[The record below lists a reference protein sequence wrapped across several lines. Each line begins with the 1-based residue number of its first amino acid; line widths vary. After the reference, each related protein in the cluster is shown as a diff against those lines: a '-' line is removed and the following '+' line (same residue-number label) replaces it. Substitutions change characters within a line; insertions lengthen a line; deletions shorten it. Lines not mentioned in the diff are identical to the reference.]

1 MTVGGSKP
9 PFRVSAVSNY
19 CSRAG
24 ATTREGRGPY
34 QRMQSHD
41 PLFVNQWLL
50 CSVGLVV
57 LLCLL
62 GSECLLCL
70 VLGLCVCDFQSR
82 QRHAPPIPESAAPQL
97 RYPPRSRLHS
107 VSCDRA
113 HARMYRSRQPLPS
126 SLSFSFHPTHFQ
138 MGPCVVIWGD
148 RPGPYH
154 HCFPAAA
161 QCSARPGSHSRPS
174 QRT

>member
-1 MTVGGSKP
+1 MIEPSSIC
-9 PFRVSAVSNY
+9 VSTVSNY

-113 HARMYRSRQPLPS
+113 HAHACAGPAKFQVPS
-126 SLSFSFHPTHFQ
+126 V
-138 MGPCVVIWGD
+138 CVL
-148 RPGPYH
+148 
-154 HCFPAAA
+154 C
-161 QCSARPGSHSRPS
+161 
-174 QRT
+174 

>member
-1 MTVGGSKP
+1 MST
-9 PFRVSAVSNY
+9 VSNY

-82 QRHAPPIPESAAPQL
+82 QRHALPIPESAAPQL

-107 VSCDRA
+107 ASCDRA
-113 HARMYRSRQPLPS
+113 HARMCRSRHPLPS
-126 SLSFSFHPTHFQ
+126 SLSVSFHPTHFR
-138 MGPCVVIWGD
+138 MGRLRLRLRLESTHLTHGRNRGCQYP
-148 RPGPYH
+148 RLR
-154 HCFPAAA
+154 
-161 QCSARPGSHSRPS
+161 S
-174 QRT
+174 